1 MATLKYLEALQDNLS
16 MLTRRPRILIV
27 DDQAINIQT
36 LYQIFSEDHDVFMA
50 TSGQKALEFCQ
61 QNPPDLILMDIIM
74 PGMDGLE
81 VCQHLKNEEHTADIP
96 VLFVTAQSDPDEES
110 RALMAGGMDFIS
122 KPVNPDVVRARVKTH
137 ITLKLQRD
145 LLRKLVYTDPL
156 TGLANRRSFDDSFDR
171 EWRHC
176 QRYGKSL
183 AILML
188 DIDYFKKYN
197 DHYGH
202 QEGDRCL
209 AAVAAC
215 LQANFGRPHDVVA
228 RFGGEEFICLMS
240 ECELTSAASK
250 AESLR
255 HTIMAMAIPHV
266 DSQVAQVVTL
276 SMGVASIVP
285 NDKHSKAA
293 LIAAADAKLY
303 EAKNSGRNCVAS

>member
-1 MATLKYLEALQDNLS
+1 
-16 MLTRRPRILIV
+16 MLTRRPRVLIV
-27 DDQAINIQT
+27 DDQAINIQA

-50 TSGQKALEFCQ
+50 TSGQKALEFCRQ
-61 QNPPDLILMDIIM
+61 TPPDLILMDIMM
-74 PGMDGLE
+74 PEMDGLE
-81 VCQHLKNEEHTADIP
+81 VCRHLKGDEHTADIP

-145 LLRKLVYTDPL
+145 LLRKLVYTDAL

-183 AILML
+183 SILML

-197 DHYGH
+197 DRYGH
-202 QEGDRCL
+202 QEGDQCL
-209 AAVAAC
+209 AAVAAS

-228 RFGGEEFICLMS
+228 RFGGEEFICLMP
-240 ECELTSAASK
+240 ECELTGAVSK
-250 AESLR
+250 AENLR
-255 HTIMAMAIPHV
+255 HTVMAMAIPHV
-266 DSQVAQVVTL
+266 DSKVAQVVTL
-276 SMGVASIVP
+276 SMGVASVVP
-285 NDKHSKAA
+285 NDRQSKSA

-303 EAKNSGRNCVAS
+303 EAKHTGRNCVAF